1 MPAVKKAR
9 IIDSIKKD
17 DIKQS
22 LEKETRTDGRKFLD
36 YRQLKI
42 ETNVLQKTNGSA
54 RVTLGDSEVCLLYT
68 SDAADE

>member
-22 LEKETRTDGRKFLD
+22 LEKEIRTDGIYIRYF
-36 YRQLKI
+36 R
-42 ETNVLQKTNGSA
+42 
-54 RVTLGDSEVCLLYT
+54 
-68 SDAADE
+68 